1 MDEQLAKALEAD
13 RVIDITTTG
22 RKTGESRRIEIWFH
36 RHDGA
41 VYITGMPV
49 RPRSWYANMLA
60 YPEFTFH
67 VKRSA
72 RIDAQASAKPVV
84 DEASRRS
91 ILAALLEAIE
101 GNHNLDDWVAK
112 SPLVEVEFN

>member
-41 VYITGMPV
+41 VYVTGMPV
-49 RPRSWYANMLA
+49 RPRSWYANMCWRT
-60 YPEFTFH
+60 P
-67 VKRSA
+67 
-72 RIDAQASAKPVV
+72 
-84 DEASRRS
+84 
-91 ILAALLEAIE
+91 
-101 GNHNLDDWVAK
+101 N
-112 SPLVEVEFN
+112 SPSTSKGVPG